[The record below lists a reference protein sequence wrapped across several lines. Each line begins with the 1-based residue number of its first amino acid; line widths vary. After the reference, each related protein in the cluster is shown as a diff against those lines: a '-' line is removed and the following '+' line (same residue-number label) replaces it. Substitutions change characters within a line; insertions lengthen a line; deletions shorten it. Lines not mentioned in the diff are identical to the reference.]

1 MWSNDKDRDLGVCTS
16 RHSQPRQWLLTL
28 LYQLSPLLGR
38 GIFTQPQRT
47 WHGAFSILCY
57 SVIKVG
63 TFCVHLKKYQ
73 LPLGQKQLISFL
85 LTYFNLGVNSMIC
98 QRRQLAFELSRQK
111 AGLTPALSC
120 RQNCINLQGNFHC
133 GSNDTFHWLHLDYM
147 SKSAVLVCLK
157 LLIK

>member
-57 SVIKVG
+57 SAIKVG

-147 SKSAVLVCLK
+147 SKSSVLVCLK